1 MNKFLWIILFVIIAA
16 ILVIVCWS
24 MSIIK
29 NLSISF
35 PIIPPEKMTIELTG
49 TPEIRILQIDG
60 SLSLNIPTKFDARI
74 EANIPSGIGVRG
86 SLDVELPKDF
96 TIDIKGLEKMFFPC
110 PHCDGGFMV
119 PTVIRLSPLGKATI
133 EWQCTKCQKKL
144 KP

>member
-1 MNKFLWIILFVIIAA
+1 MNKVLWVILFVIIAA
-16 ILVIVCWS
+16 ILAIVCWS

-29 NLSISF
+29 NISISF

-49 TPEIRILQIDG
+49 TPEIRIPQIDG

-74 EANIPSGIGVRG
+74 EANIPSNIGVRG

-110 PHCDGGFMV
+110 PYCDGGSMV
-119 PTVIRLSPLGKATI
+119 PTVIKLSPTGKATI
-133 EWQCTKCQKKL
+133 IWQCTKCHKKL
-144 KP
+144 QP